1 MMMKPIR
8 RAGAALALALAVA
21 SCGAPEKQDPNTVNF
36 SILSTESSENLL
48 PKWQPFL
55 DDMAKET
62 GLTIKPFLADD
73 YAALIEATRFGQVQA
88 GWYSTKGGY
97 EAVNRAESEVFAQAT
112 YSDGVAGYY
121 SVVMVRKDSPLK
133 KVDDLLKCDKTL
145 DFGMGDPNSGSGT
158 LVPLVFLFAPRNI
171 DPSAC
176 FKTVVNANHEANA
189 LSVVNKLIDA
199 GTNNTTS
206 LMAIQR
212 SRPEIAGQMRELW
225 RSPLLGSDVLTY
237 RKDLDPSVKAKLQNF
252 FVNYGRKGSPEQQ
265 KREQAILE
273 QLEWDNFYKA
283 DNSVL
288 DQNRYIELKR
298 EEFELR
304 GKTDAASAT
313 RRQELAA
320 EIVKLG
326 YDASKVG
333 Q

>member
-1 MMMKPIR
+1 MIFMKPIR
-8 RAGAALALALAVA
+8 RVGAALLLTLLV
-21 SCGAPEKQDPNTVNF
+21 SCGGAEERDPNTVNF

-97 EAVNRAESEVFAQAT
+97 EAVTRANSEVFAQAT
-112 YSDGVAGYY
+112 YADGIAGYH
-121 SVVMVRKDSPLK
+121 SVVVVRNDSPLK
-133 KVDDLLKCDKTL
+133 TVDDLLTCDQSL

-158 LVPLVFLFAPRNI
+158 LVPLVFLFAPRNV
-171 DPSAC
+171 DPQRC

-189 LSVVNKLIDA
+189 LAVVNKLIDA

-206 LMAIQR
+206 LAAIRR
-212 SRPEIAGQMRELW
+212 SRPEIEGQLREIW
-225 RSPLLGSDVLTY
+225 RSPLLGSDVVTY
-237 RKDLDPSVKAKLQNF
+237 RKDLDPAIKAKLQDF
-252 FVNYGRKGSPEQQ
+252 FVNYGRKGTPEQQ

-273 QLEWDNFYKA
+273 SLEWDNFFKA
-283 DNSVL
+283 DDSAL

-304 GKTDAASAT
+304 GKTDAASLGRAK
-313 RRQELAA
+313 EIAA
-320 EIVKLG
+320 EIAKLG
-326 YDASKVG
+326 YDASKLR
-333 Q
+333 

>member
-1 MMMKPIR
+1 MTFMKPIR
-8 RAGAALALALAVA
+8 RVGAALLLTLLV
-21 SCGAPEKQDPNTVNF
+21 SCGGAEERDPNTVNF

-97 EAVNRAESEVFAQAT
+97 EAVTRANSEVFAQAT
-112 YSDGVAGYY
+112 YADGIAGYH
-121 SVVMVRKDSPLK
+121 SVVVVRNDSPLK
-133 KVDDLLKCDKTL
+133 TVDDLLKCDQSL

-158 LVPLVFLFAPRNI
+158 LVPLVFLFAPRNV
-171 DPSAC
+171 DPQRC

-189 LSVVNKLIDA
+189 LAVVNKLIDA

-206 LMAIQR
+206 LAAIRR
-212 SRPEIAGQMRELW
+212 SRPEIEGQLREIW
-225 RSPLLGSDVLTY
+225 RSPLLGSDVVTY
-237 RKDLDPSVKAKLQNF
+237 RKDLDPAIKAKLQDF
-252 FVNYGRKGSPEQQ
+252 FVNYGRKGTPEQQ

-273 QLEWDNFYKA
+273 SLEWDNFFKA
-283 DNSVL
+283 DDSAL

-304 GKTDAASAT
+304 GKTDAASLGRAK
-313 RRQELAA
+313 EIAA
-320 EIVKLG
+320 EIAKLG
-326 YDASKVG
+326 YDASKLR
-333 Q
+333 